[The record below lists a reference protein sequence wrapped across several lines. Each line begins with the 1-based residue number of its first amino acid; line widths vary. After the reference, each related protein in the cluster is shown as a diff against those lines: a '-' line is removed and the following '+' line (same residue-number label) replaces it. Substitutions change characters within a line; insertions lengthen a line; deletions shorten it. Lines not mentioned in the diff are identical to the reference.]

1 MTIET
6 KLKDVLILNQMVEKT
21 SDESEINYS
30 KYNPFVWSNNHKKC
44 KRFKKIT
51 FILAILVAVFAAIS
65 GLISLWFAT
74 KWGKNTLIGLGIDL
88 TKYEN
93 LIIKPD
99 PPKSTTLLAAVNSVT
114 ILQSNFNKLNESAL
128 YQWSST
134 KWMSGD
140 LLSTLVGFSFT
151 ALFLIL
157 PLLSFK
163 RGTLI
168 WTITIFA
175 MVILS
180 IAVISILILGLIDQ
194 SEVVSIFKNSD
205 KKNLDD
211 LLKIIKLVDANI
223 EIETTY

>member
-21 SDESEINYS
+21 SDEPEINYS

-99 PPKSTTLLAAVNSVT
+99 PPKPTALLAAVNSVT

-134 KWMSGD
+134 KWMSAD

>member
-21 SDESEINYS
+21 SDEPEINYS

-99 PPKSTTLLAAVNSVT
+99 PPKPTALLAAVNSVT

-134 KWMSGD
+134 KWMSAD

-151 ALFLIL
+151 TLFLIL

>member
-6 KLKDVLILNQMVEKT
+6 KLKDVLILNQMVEKI
-21 SDESEINYS
+21 SDEPEINYS

-74 KWGKNTLIGLGIDL
+74 KWGKNTLTGLGIDL

-99 PPKSTTLLAAVNSVT
+99 PPKSTTLLAAVNSIT
-114 ILQSNFNKLNESAL
+114 ILQSKFNKLNESAL
-128 YQWSST
+128 YQWSSA
-134 KWMSGD
+134 KWMSAD

-151 ALFLIL
+151 TLFLIL

-180 IAVISILILGLIDQ
+180 IAVIAILILGLIDQ

>member
-6 KLKDVLILNQMVEKT
+6 RLKDVLILNQMVEKT
-21 SDESEINYS
+21 SDEPEINYS

-65 GLISLWFAT
+65 ALISLWYAT
-74 KWGKNTLIGLGIDL
+74 QWGKDTLTHLGIDL

-99 PPKSTTLLAAVNSVT
+99 PPKPTALLAAVNSVT
-114 ILQSNFNKLNESAL
+114 ILQSNFKKLNELAL
-128 YQWSST
+128 YEWSST
-134 KWMSGD
+134 KWMSAN
-140 LLSTLVGFSFT
+140 LLSVFVGFAFT
-151 ALFLIL
+151 ALFLIF

-180 IAVISILILGLIDQ
+180 IALIPILVLGLIDQ
-194 SEVVSIFKNSD
+194 SEEVSIFKNSD

-223 EIETTY
+223 PIETTY

>member
-21 SDESEINYS
+21 SDEPEINYS

-99 PPKSTTLLAAVNSVT
+99 PSKPTALLAAVNSVT

-134 KWMSGD
+134 KWMSAD

-151 ALFLIL
+151 TLFLIL

-180 IAVISILILGLIDQ
+180 IAVIAILILGLIDQ

-205 KKNLDD
+205 KKNLND

>member
-21 SDESEINYS
+21 SDEPEINYS

-99 PPKSTTLLAAVNSVT
+99 PPKPTALLAAVNSVT

-134 KWMSGD
+134 KWMSAD

-151 ALFLIL
+151 TLFLIL

-180 IAVISILILGLIDQ
+180 IAVIAILILGLIDQ

>member
-21 SDESEINYS
+21 SDEPEINYS

-74 KWGKNTLIGLGIDL
+74 KWGKNTLTGLGIDL

-99 PPKSTTLLAAVNSVT
+99 PPKPTALLAAVNSVT

-134 KWMSGD
+134 KWMSAD

-151 ALFLIL
+151 TLFLIL

-180 IAVISILILGLIDQ
+180 IAVIAILILGLIDQ